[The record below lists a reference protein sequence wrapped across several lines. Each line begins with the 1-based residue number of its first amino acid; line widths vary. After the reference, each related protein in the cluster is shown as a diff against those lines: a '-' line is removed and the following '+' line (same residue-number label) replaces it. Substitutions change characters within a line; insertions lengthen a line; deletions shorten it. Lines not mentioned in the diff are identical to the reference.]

1 MKTSTIVFGGFFITD
16 NGERIQIPILEN

>member
-16 NGERIQIPILEN
+16 NGERIQ

>member
-16 NGERIQIPILEN
+16 NGERIQI

>member
-16 NGERIQIPILEN
+16 NGERIQIP

>member
-16 NGERIQIPILEN
+16 NGERI

>member
-16 NGERIQIPILEN
+16 NGERIQIPILE

>member
-16 NGERIQIPILEN
+16 NGERIQIPI